1 MTTSKNPR
9 SADRVLENYECKRK
23 SQNGDRK
30 SQNGEQKS
38 QNGDRKSQN
47 GDCIDAKVGE
57 QTTRFPTPR
66 PRNLLKDKR
75 NCRFTGNSSVIR
87 GDSHGF
93 RSVQNQKKVSPKCL
107 SFNINHLN
115 RL

>member
-30 SQNGEQKS
+30 SQNG
-38 QNGDRKSQN
+38 
-47 GDCIDAKVGE
+47 DCIDAKVGE
-57 QTTRFPTPR
+57 QTTRFPTPH

-87 GDSHGF
+87 GDSHGA
-93 RSVQNQKKVSPKCL
+93 RTHDPHIKSVMLYQL
-107 SFNINHLN
+107 S
-115 RL
+115 